1 MDAACAGAGVAVAV
15 IRPAE
20 FDDAARLGRVH
31 VETWRATYRGLLSDD
46 YLDALSDIRQAAF
59 WSRALDD
66 ADRAAGAHVAED
78 EDAGVVG
85 FSDCGPERGG
95 APGWGE
101 IMAIYILP
109 EWQRQGLGRRLVG
122 ASGAHL
128 AAQGL
133 ESLAVWAVEDN
144 PARAFY
150 SALGGAPAERRR
162 LNIGGAE
169 VTEQCFRWR
178 SIAGDLKTG

>member
-1 MDAACAGAGVAVAV
+1 MAL
-15 IRPAE
+15 IRQAE
-20 FDDAARLGRVH
+20 VDDAARLGRVH
-31 VETWRATYRGLLSDD
+31 VETWRATYRGILPDE

-59 WSRALDD
+59 WSRVLDD
-66 ADRAAGAHVAED
+66 HDRVGGAHVAED

-85 FSDCGPERGG
+85 FCDSGPERGG

-128 AAQGL
+128 TAEGL
-133 ESLAVWAVEDN
+133 DSLAVWALEDN

-150 SALGGAPAERRR
+150 TALGGAPAEKRR
-162 LNIGGAE
+162 LNIGG
-169 VTEQCFRWR
+169 VDVIEQCFRWP
-178 SIAGDLKTG
+178 SITGDLQAA

>member
-1 MDAACAGAGVAVAV
+1 MAL
-15 IRPAE
+15 IRPAV

-31 VETWRATYRGLLSDD
+31 VETWRAAYRGLLPDD

-59 WSRALDD
+59 WSRVLDD

-78 EDAGVVG
+78 EDEGVVG
-85 FSDCGPERGG
+85 FCDCGPERGG

-109 EWQRQGLGRRLVG
+109 DWQRQGLGRRLMG
-122 ASGAHL
+122 ACGAYL
-128 AAQGL
+128 TAQGL
-133 ESLAVWAVEDN
+133 DSLAVWALEDN

-150 SALGGAPAERRR
+150 TALGGAPAEKRR
-162 LNIGGAE
+162 LSIGGTE
-169 VTEQCFRWR
+169 VTEQCYRWPG
-178 SIAGDLKTG
+178 IATDLKAE

>member
-20 FDDAARLGRVH
+20 FDDSARLGRVH

-59 WSRALDD
+59 WSRVLDD

-128 AAQGL
+128 AARG
-133 ESLAVWAVEDN
+133 SN
-144 PARAFY
+144 
-150 SALGGAPAERRR
+150 
-162 LNIGGAE
+162 
-169 VTEQCFRWR
+169 RWR
-178 SIAGDLKTG
+178 SGRWRTIPRGRSTLRWAAPPPSSAGSTSAAPK